1 MKHAIKGFDQMSLVD
16 WDGMVATT
24 LYLSGCNF
32 RCPYCHNSSLVI
44 SPDQYDSVPID
55 EILAYVRE
63 HSDFLDGVVVTGG
76 EPCARKTLGELL
88 GRLRD
93 AGLATKLDTNG
104 SFPNVLERVIDDD
117 LVDYVAMDVKAPLDF
132 DSYRRSAGIADRR
145 TLDRVSDSIDL
156 LMEARVDYEFR
167 MTVVPVL
174 HKSSDLMRIG
184 ERLRGAARFV
194 LQTFVPRDT
203 IDPTFEKEAPYDL
216 ERLEEFRDMLAPMF
230 DEVIIRSE

>member
-1 MKHAIKGFDQMSLVD
+1 MKHAIKGFDQMSLID

-44 SPDQYDSVPID
+44 SPDQYDSIPID
-55 EILAYVRE
+55 EILAYVKE

-76 EPCARKTLGELL
+76 EPCSRKTLGELL
-88 GRLRD
+88 ARLKD

-104 SFPNVLERVIDDD
+104 SFPNVLERVIDDE

-132 DSYRRSAGIADRR
+132 DSYRRSAGITDRR
-145 TLDRVSDSIDL
+145 TLDRVGDSIDL
-156 LMEARVDYEFR
+156 LMEARIDYEFR

-174 HKSSDLMRIG
+174 HKSSDLKRIG

-203 IDPTFEKEAPYDL
+203 IDPTFENEAPYDL

-230 DEVIIRSE
+230 DECIIRSE